1 MSGRDPPTPIKS
13 QAKRPKT
20 PVNSSTNME
29 ASGSVLSSD
38 VRSLGNI
45 TLVPLQ
51 NFSGKKIPTNSEV
64 LRRII
69 WLRDQSH
76 TRPWDDIY
84 KQVILELKSICSK
97 ALAIPN
103 PTKTDKPLRKIL
115 ENLKINYFNMNRHH
129 SQKISD
135 KEKAFLDSLDKMCEI
150 VSLNAEDQI
159 RGDAV
164 RSEYKKQVDL
174 YFLKDQRSR
183 RRIEIDEKEDLNYQ
197 KKLLEQMASEL
208 QVSEPVPEP
217 EEIEEVVQG
226 NEKDEAFE
234 PSRYLRE
241 SRQSGSGSRSNTES
255 IIKNKELL
263 KTFERAKISDR
274 NATMVTAAYLG
285 ASGVDIG
292 KQTLSH
298 SSVNRARKQMRK
310 EEAEKI
316 KSSFKGPKHAVVHFD
331 GKLLA
336 EYGEKVGE
344 HLAVM
349 ISGNTEEC
357 RSGKL
362 LSAKKIEDGTGL
374 SQANEVIT
382 SLKDWKCDELVIGAC
397 FDTTAS
403 NTGWLQGA
411 CVRIEKELK
420 RPLLWLPCRHHIA
433 ELFLKDAWTSIF
445 GEDMSPYYQEFK
457 DFQKIWDGLKKDKI
471 QGLGIGRGD
480 MRARA
485 KMIIE
490 FCKEQLKRRIVRD
503 DYKECLQ
510 LVLVVLGVI
519 PDGFTFKKPGAFH
532 KARFMA
538 VLIYGLKIYL
548 FRSQLRKTAK
558 EKYDLE
564 RFAKFAC
571 LYYIKHWFNA
581 PIAAN
586 APISD
591 LNLLKDMIEFE
602 KVDKRVSDA
611 VVAKLKMHTWYL
623 NQEYIPFS
631 LFSDLVSDDEKYEIA
646 QKLLKTEPPL
656 SYEFGYPEVVQDLD
670 ENYRLSDSVLSGSYF
685 LFDRLGFEKKWLSKP
700 VREWKSDEGYKEME
714 EFVKHLLVTNDTA
727 ERGIKFIQD
736 YAMILT
742 KDTQERQDIMQV
754 VDQHR
759 KDIPDVKKETL
770 KKLNKN

>member
-20 PVNSSTNME
+20 PTILE
-29 ASGSVLSSD
+29 ASGGASSSD
-38 VRSLGNI
+38 VRNIGNI
-45 TLVPLQ
+45 RLVPLQ

-64 LRRII
+64 LRRIF
-69 WLRDQSH
+69 WLRDQSNNAS
-76 TRPWDDIY
+76 WKDIY
-84 KQVILELKSICSK
+84 KQVISELKVICGK
-97 ALAIPN
+97 ALAIPK
-103 PTKTDKPLRKIL
+103 PTKDPKHLEKIL
-115 ENLKINYFNMNRHH
+115 QNLNTNYLNMNRH
-129 SQKISD
+129 QARNISD
-135 KEKAFLDSLDKMCEI
+135 KEKDFLASLDKMCEI
-150 VSLNAEDQI
+150 VSTSAEDQI
-159 RGDAV
+159 KSDTV

-183 RRIEIDEKEDLNYQ
+183 RRIEIDEKEDVHYQ
-197 KKLLEQMASEL
+197 KRLLEQMSSEL
-208 QVSEPVPEP
+208 QVSEPVPEHV
-217 EEIEEVVQG
+217 EIEEVVES
-226 NEKDEAFE
+226 NVEDESFE

-241 SRQSGSGSRSNTES
+241 NRQSGSDSRKNTES

-263 KTFERAKISDR
+263 KTFDRAKISDR
-274 NATMVTAAYLG
+274 KATMLTGAYLG
-285 ASGVDIG
+285 ASGEDIG
-292 KQTLSH
+292 TQTLSH

-316 KSSFKGPKHAVVHFD
+316 KSSFKGPKNAIVHFD

-336 EYGEKVGE
+336 EYGDRVGE

-349 ISGNTEEC
+349 ISGNTDQC

-374 SQANEVIT
+374 SQANEVVA
-382 SLKDWKCDELVIGAC
+382 SLKDWNSDALVIGAC
-397 FDTTAS
+397 FDTTAA

-411 CVRIEKELK
+411 CVRIEKDLN

-471 QGLGIGRGD
+471 QGLGIGRSI
-480 MRARA
+480 RARA
-485 KMIIE
+485 NMIIE
-490 FCKEQLKRRIVRD
+490 FCKEQLKRKVVRD

-519 PDGFTFKKPGAFH
+519 PDGFTFKKPGAVH

-548 FRSQLRKTAK
+548 FRSQLKKST
-558 EKYDLE
+558 EQKYDLE
-564 RFAKFAC
+564 RFAKFIC

-586 APISD
+586 APVSD
-591 LNLLKDMIEFE
+591 LSLLKDMLEFE
-602 KVDKRVSDA
+602 KIDKRVSKA
-611 VVAKLKMHTWYL
+611 VTEKLKMHTWYL
-623 NQEYIPFS
+623 NQEYVPFS
-631 LFSDLVSDDEKYEIA
+631 LFSDLVSEEEKFEIA
-646 QKLLKTEPPL
+646 QKLLKTKPPR

-670 ENYRLSDSVLSGSYF
+670 EDYRLSDSVFSGSYF

-700 VREWKSDEGYKEME
+700 VREWKSDVGFLEME
-714 EFVKHLLVTNDTA
+714 EFVKNLLVTNDTA

-736 YAMILT
+736 YAEILT
-742 KDTQERQDIMQV
+742 KDTKERQDILQV
-754 VDQHR
+754 VEKHR
-759 KDIPDVKKETL
+759 EEIPDVKKETL
-770 KKLNKN
+770 KKYNKT